1 MDQVNYKGYAR
12 SVGFDPIKAPY
23 AALDRIQERDSRVI
37 SGMEENRRAIK
48 EVRDQYGSALER
60 KFSLES
66 RDRDQNYAWE
76 QKLADLRQR
85 SLERN
90 AQTMIQGAKV
100 NGENLSSAFQSLA
113 KFSTT
118 LSEGLM
124 NYKKAKDE
132 GDMLNGYMEVAS
144 GQVSAER
151 KDAQTNGELLL
162 QASGEATDKLAEG
175 LQKRGADPEIITN
188 LLTGNRARDYGRLKA
203 YWEMTVGEFP
213 GWAQTKL
220 DEMGATTAPQ
230 RMAAMRD
237 IFGQF
242 LQENGVFGLKADF
255 MAEGLMKM
263 RGHYNAFIDD
273 ARRTD
278 IVTKSQSMRDDGL
291 ENVFRSKSGEAFTLA
306 FKDIARSY
314 NDDGRTP
321 VGYGKARDIL
331 FKELSDTTRYTD
343 VDVERI
349 LSEAMTD
356 NGQSFRDRF
365 GRQYDDLINA
375 RRQDNQA
382 EFNLSQ
388 AEERQQQAQAEKQ
401 LLQWVGENWN
411 GSSQTLQ
418 EIIKEAETKGIPTD
432 RLKAYMANSNE
443 QRNADFWTQEFTKLY
458 EQGLLTTEDTDAPGI
473 PVTVR
478 EQWRQRA
485 VDQQKQ
491 RADSGISQ
499 DTLKQ
504 VFKSAI
510 TQNLIGDSTSRTAH
524 FSSVLATDYA
534 LRIFNQKFA
543 QYSKTMEPA
552 KAAQQAQNDVLTE
565 IQSKRGNFTVVGS
578 AQAATGQT
586 QAFYAAFTPGK
597 HPGAPRKMDIISAS
611 SALRQVRANP
621 GILNEKPLTSPVV
634 LKDIDN
640 RIKAGKPI
648 SIPILYS
655 ELSRATGG
663 NLSPVDILNRQLK
676 AAGLGS
682 QVQPGFREQLNQI
695 NDPRLQAI
703 LSQPL
708 TQDRLNTAING
719 SGSAPATIRTGPSG
733 FSDIISLGRA
743 AGFKFPEA
751 MAAMWALESGYGKYQ
766 SGRNNVFNI
775 KDRSTGGWKSY
786 GSPLESANDFI
797 YLMSDAKYASA
808 LASART
814 PRQFI
819 EGIAMTY
826 SGQEPDYADKI
837 IRVMKSNGINPD
849 QPYNNNPNPARNN
862 AFMRPTLAY
871 LTSGIGPTSTGPHLD
886 VKQQDNPNTPQ
897 NEFARNF
904 GPNALDNYV
913 VVDDPKFGRVPLSR
927 IPITNS
933 FADHVA
939 RGSHGIDYGTADG
952 TKLYVQN
959 GARVVSKQR
968 TEHGDKVVIQ
978 LPDGRR
984 FSFLHGRS
992 V

>member
-1 MDQVNYKGYAR
+1 MDQVNYRGYAR
-12 SVGFDPIKAPY
+12 SIGFDPIKAPY
-23 AALDRIQERDSRVI
+23 AALDRIQERDSRVVRN
-37 SGMEENRRAIK
+37 MEENRRAIK

-60 KFSLES
+60 KFSLEA

-76 QKLADLRQR
+76 QKLRDLRQG
-85 SLERN
+85 SLDRN
-90 AQTMIQGAKV
+90 AQTMIQNAKTE
-100 NGENLSSAFQSLA
+100 GENVSAAFQSLA
-113 KFSTT
+113 KFSNT

-124 NYKKAKDE
+124 QYKKAKDE

-144 GQVSAER
+144 GQVSVER
-151 KDAQTNGELLL
+151 KAAQANGETLL
-162 QASGEATDKLAEG
+162 QASGEAQDKLAEG
-175 LQKRGADPEIITN
+175 LQQRGADPEIITN

-203 YWEMTVGEFP
+203 YWEMTASEFP

-230 RMAAMRD
+230 RMAAMPD
-237 IFGQF
+237 LFGQF
-242 LQENGVFGLKADF
+242 LKENGVFGLKADF
-255 MAEGLMKM
+255 MADGLMKM
-263 RGHYNAFIDD
+263 RGTYNSLIED

-278 IVTKSQSMRDDGL
+278 IVTKSQDMRDSGM
-291 ENVFRSKSGEAFTLA
+291 ENVFRSKTGESFSLA

-314 NDDGRTP
+314 QEDGRTP
-321 VGYGKARDIL
+321 VGFAKARDIL
-331 FKELSDTTRYTD
+331 YKELADTTRYSD

-349 LSEAMTD
+349 LGEAMTD
-356 NGQSFRDRF
+356 NGQSFKDRF

-382 EFNLSQ
+382 EFNLNQ

-411 GSSQTLQ
+411 GSAQTLQ

-432 RLKAYMANSNE
+432 RLKAYLANSNE
-443 QRNADFWTQEFTKLY
+443 QRNADFWNQEFTKLY
-458 EQGLLTTEDTDAPGI
+458 EQGLLTTDDTDQPGI
-473 PVTVR
+473 PVNVR

-485 VDQQKQ
+485 TEQQKQ
-491 RADSGISQ
+491 RADSGVNQ
-499 DTLKQ
+499 ETLKQ
-504 VFKSAI
+504 AFKRQIDA
-510 TQNLIGDSTSRTAH
+510 NLIGDSTTKTAH

-534 LRIFNQKFA
+534 VRLFNQKFA
-543 QYSKTMEPA
+543 QYSKTMEPS

-565 IQSKRGNFTVVGS
+565 IQGKRGAFTVVGS
-578 AQAATGQT
+578 AEAASGQT
-586 QAFYAAFTPGK
+586 QAFYGQFTPGK
-597 HPGAPRKMDIISAS
+597 HPGAPRKMDMISTS

-621 GILNEKPLTSPVV
+621 NVLNERPLVSPV
-634 LKDIDN
+634 LLRDIDN

-648 SIPILYS
+648 SIPIFYS
-655 ELSRATGG
+655 ELARATGG
-663 NLSPVDILNRQLK
+663 NLSAVDILNRQLK
-676 AAGLGS
+676 AAGLDS
-682 QVQPGFREQLNQI
+682 QVQPGFREQLSQI
-695 NDPRLQAI
+695 NDPKLQSI
-703 LSQPL
+703 LNQPL
-708 TQDRLNTAING
+708 TQDRLNTVING
-719 SGSAPATIRTGPSG
+719 SGSAPATIRSGTSG

-751 MAAMWALESGYGKYQ
+751 MAAMWALESGYGKYK

-775 KDRSTGGWKSY
+775 KDRATGGWKDY
-786 GSPLESANDFI
+786 GSPLESAKDFM
-797 YLMSDAKYASA
+797 YLMTDPKYAPA

-814 PRQFI
+814 PRQFV

-826 SGQEPDYADKI
+826 SGQEADYADKI

-871 LTSGIGPTSTGPHLD
+871 ITGNIGPTSTGPHLD

-897 NEFARNF
+897 NEFAKQFSANV
-904 GPNALDNYV
+904 LDTFV
-913 VVDDPKFGRVPLSR
+913 TVDDPQYGRVPLSKVGVTGDWYSHTR
-927 IPITNS
+927 
-933 FADHVA
+933 
-939 RGSHGIDYGTADG
+939 RGSHGIDYGTAAG

-959 GARVVSKQR
+959 GARIVSKQR

-984 FSFLHGRS
+984 FSFLHGKS